1 MAAPQPGVWGIDL
14 GQCALKAVR
23 LQMVDGAIKATA
35 FDYIEHPKILSQPDA
50 DPDQLTREALQQ
62 FLSRNTLKG
71 DMVVISIPG
80 QSGLARFVKLPPVEE
95 KKIADIV
102 KFEAK
107 QQIPFPL
114 EEVVWDFQKIGS
126 GEVTDGLALET
137 EIGLFAIKRDMVN
150 RALTQF
156 KDVNVEVHV
165 VQMTPLA
172 LCNYVAYDLLGQDA
186 DAAGEGHS
194 TSEKQC
200 VVALDIGTDNSNL
213 VITDGG
219 RIIWQR
225 PIPLGGNHFTR
236 ALTKD
241 LKLTFAK
248 AEHLKRNAAKSPD
261 LKKILASLRTVLN
274 DFVGEVQRSLG
285 YFTNTHRDAEIQYM
299 VGLGNAFRL
308 PGLQKYLQE
317 KLQLEVRKVASFER
331 VTGEEVTA
339 APQFTENVMSFAAAY
354 GLALQGLKKTRL
366 QTNLLPYEV
375 RMERIVRG
383 KKPWAVMAAA
393 ALLLAAVCL
402 TYFQSVAHSAVSNP
416 SIKAAIKEVEAEKAT
431 ADQLAAKRASILEER
446 KKSEEVLRRLQGGVE
461 ERFNWQLMTEYVN
474 LALPLPNG
482 ERLTQLSERNDRVK
496 LKYDTGDARKAFMML
511 EKKRYAKPDPNANP
525 AVVAEAEE
533 FIKKN
538 LIQISVE
545 GISAMYTEDVPSY
558 FKNIQKDTP
567 VLRAMTFQ
575 EKQTVVEVATKD
587 EGKDKIPQKCWVV
600 EVRGYT
606 YHKDGEEFIDNTLK
620 ENLMFPEK
628 VGTKLTKEMTDVA
641 RKNVSFLFIYK
652 NEKVSNPI
660 PGQFQHISTSYLPKL
675 LAPAAAAGGPGD
687 PAAPGGMPP
696 GAPAAPGAPGAPGA
710 DAAAAG
716 PNPAARAAWKPIGEN
731 AGQAIRAGGPAGFGG
746 PPGVVMPGGRD
757 LPMPPMADP
766 KDPLKKDV
774 APASAVPKT
783 PRWEFVLLFIWKEP
797 APGITDAATAEAKKN

>member
-1 MAAPQPGVWGIDL
+1 MAA
-14 GQCALKAVR
+14 K
-23 LQMVDGAIKATA
+23 
-35 FDYIEHPKILSQPDA
+35 S
-50 DPDQLTREALQQ
+50 
-62 FLSRNTLKG
+62 
-71 DMVVISIPG
+71 
-80 QSGLARFVKLPPVEE
+80 SGSA
-95 KKIADIV
+95 
-102 KFEAK
+102 
-107 QQIPFPL
+107 
-114 EEVVWDFQKIGS
+114 S
-126 GEVTDGLALET
+126 
-137 EIGLFAIKRDMVN
+137 
-150 RALTQF
+150 
-156 KDVNVEVHV
+156 
-165 VQMTPLA
+165 
-172 LCNYVAYDLLGQDA
+172 
-186 DAAGEGHS
+186 
-194 TSEKQC
+194 
-200 VVALDIGTDNSNL
+200 
-213 VITDGG
+213 
-219 RIIWQR
+219 
-225 PIPLGGNHFTR
+225 IPLGGNHFTR

-331 VTGEEVTA
+331 VSGEEVTA

-354 GLALQGLKKTRL
+354 GLALQGLKKARL

-416 SIKAAIKEVEAEKAT
+416 AIKAAIKEVEQEKAT
-431 ADQLAAKRASILEER
+431 ADQFAAKRTSILEEM
-446 KKSEEVLRRLQGGVE
+446 KKSDEVLRLLQGGVE

-482 ERLTQLSERNDRVK
+482 ERLTQLSERNVRVK
-496 LKYDTGDARKAFMML
+496 NQYDTADARKAFMML

-525 AVVAEAEE
+525 TVVAEAEE
-533 FIKKN
+533 FIKRD

-641 RKNVSFLFIYK
+641 RKNVSYLFIYK
-652 NEKVSNPI
+652 NEKVNNPI
-660 PGQFQHISTSYLPKL
+660 PGQFQHISISYLPKL
-675 LAPAAAAGGPGD
+675 LSPATAAGGPGD
-687 PAAPGGMPP
+687 PSGSPGMPP
-696 GAPAAPGAPGAPGA
+696 GAPPGAPTAPGAPGV
-710 DAAAAG
+710 DSAAAG

-731 AGQAIRAGGPAGFGG
+731 AGQAIRAGGPSSGVGGSPAG
-746 PPGVVMPGGRD
+746 VMPGGRD
-757 LPMPPMADP
+757 VPPPPMADP

-774 APASAVPKT
+774 GTPASAVPKT

-797 APGITDAATAEAKKN
+797 APGITDAPAAEAKKD